1 MGLRPAKVADITA
14 IVELAVE
21 SVSRNPMPLK
31 VDAEA
36 MRLKAHALVGNPAHF
51 VWVDVQDG
59 KVVACVAAEVGPGF
73 WFRGL
78 QASVLLYYARPPGSV
93 ARLMRRL
100 AEWVKGRSG
109 IKLGIVELEPDA
121 DPRLVKLLDRL
132 GFSRRSINATYVR
145 NP

>member
-1 MGLRPAKVADITA
+1 MPIRPAKLADIPV
-14 IVELAVE
+14 IVDLAVE
-21 SVSRNPMPLK
+21 SVSRNPLPLK
-31 VDAEA
+31 IDADA
-36 MRLKAHALVGNPAHF
+36 MRAKAHALVGNPAHF
-51 VWVDVQDG
+51 VWVDEQDG

-73 WFRGL
+73 WFKGL

-109 IKLGIVELEPDA
+109 IKLCVAELEPET
-121 DPRLVKLLDRL
+121 DPRLVELLGRL

-145 NP
+145 